1 MKRNLLILCALFST
15 LISQGQIIYTE
26 LSTPVEIKTDWAVV
40 NPTQELGY
48 EINLLGGNTE
58 FYVQN
63 YGANNNTSYIAC
75 FEEGS
80 GIVTNANGQISLLTI
95 NTAISN
101 ASNFLTCDL
110 YGVVFPIIHN
120 ALDYTV
126 WVGQTGY
133 AGFKFSDG
141 INTHYGWIK
150 LKVATTP
157 TNPTFTIYSY
167 AYNSTANQQ
176 ILAGQTTLDLKE
188 INIEENI
195 KVYPTLSSNSIKIE
209 GIDKIESIAIYDIL
223 GKMVKEIN
231 TNTKDIDIS
240 SLNPNTYF
248 VRISADNKVV
258 QRKFIKQ

>member
-1 MKRNLLILCALFST
+1 MKKILFTLSALCITF
-15 LISQGQIIYTE
+15 LSQGQIIYTN
-26 LSTPVEIKTDWAVV
+26 LPTPVEIGTDY
-40 NPTQELGY
+40 PEELGY
-48 EINLLGGNTE
+48 EINLLGGNAE

-63 YGANNNTSYIAC
+63 YGAYESPSYIAC

-80 GIVTNANGQISLLTI
+80 GIVSNPNGQVSLLAQNATI
-95 NTAISN
+95 SGT
-101 ASNFLTCDL
+101 SNFLTYDL
-110 YGVVFPIIHN
+110 YGVVFPIIH
-120 ALDYTV
+120 ATDYTV

-141 INTHYGWIK
+141 INTRYGWIK

-167 AYNSTANQQ
+167 AYNSTPNQQ
-176 ILAGQTTLDLKE
+176 ILAGQTTLGLKE
-188 INIEENI
+188 INNEENI

-209 GIDKIESIAIYDIL
+209 GVDKIESIAIYDIL

-231 TNTKDIDIS
+231 TNTKDIDVS